1 MAYWWRIMREI
12 IADFLVIAGVVGIT
26 YGVFFIFGQGWAAIT
41 GGGFS
46 LALGFMGN
54 YTRGDDVSPD

>member
-1 MAYWWRIMREI
+1 MREI
-12 IADFLVIAGVVGIT
+12 IADFLVIAGVAGIT